1 MIPIMEKGREAKT
14 VGHRRTDPEGPLHPG
29 EARVA
34 RGAMGAASAVSEMGV
49 AGQGEEAI
57 VEVIVLRRDVLPDTM
72 PIGPDVMVDLK
83 KDMTKSSGTILGR
96 PLACSARFSGPHW
109 PREGMGSIV
118 VPALLPRRTECPTE
132 IRRLERRPPTD
143 QGAQE
148 LI

>member
-1 MIPIMEKGREAKT
+1 
-14 VGHRRTDPEGPLHPG
+14 
-29 EARVA
+29 
-34 RGAMGAASAVSEMGV
+34 MGAVSAVSEMGA
-49 AGQGEEAI
+49 AGQEEEAI
-57 VEVIVLRRDVLPDTM
+57 VEAIVLRRDVLPDTM

-83 KDMTKSSGTILGR
+83 KDMTRSSGTILGR
-96 PLACSARFSGPHW
+96 PLAGSARFSGPHW

-118 VPALLPRRTECPTE
+118 VLALLPRRTECPTE